1 MLSKFANPESG
12 AIKVDDVDLRG
23 VSGKSWRQRISV
35 VTQEALL
42 FHGSIADNIVLG
54 DDKPDWS
61 RMMKAAEAAHV
72 LEFVEKLPAGMDSL
86 VGNSG
91 GKLSGGQRQRVAL
104 ARALYRDADLIL
116 LDEATSAL
124 DASSESV
131 VQQALDQANR
141 GRTVLVIAHRMSTIR
156 DADLIVVM
164 EKGRVVEQGTHQVLM
179 TQEGRYAELHHLQH
193 A

>member
-1 MLSKFANPESG
+1 M
-12 AIKVDDVDLRG
+12 
-23 VSGKSWRQRISV
+23 
-35 VTQEALL
+35 
-42 FHGSIADNIVLG
+42 
-54 DDKPDWS
+54 
-61 RMMKAAEAAHV
+61 
-72 LEFVEKLPAGMDSL
+72 
-86 VGNSG
+86 
-91 GKLSGGQRQRVAL
+91 AL

>member
-1 MLSKFANPESG
+1 
-12 AIKVDDVDLRG
+12 
-23 VSGKSWRQRISV
+23 
-35 VTQEALL
+35 
-42 FHGSIADNIVLG
+42 
-54 DDKPDWS
+54 
-61 RMMKAAEAAHV
+61 MKAAEAAHV

-131 VQQALDQANR
+131 VQQALGQANR

-164 EKGRVVEQGTHQVLM
+164 EKGRVVEQGTHQALM